1 MSGAMSDKVRLVV
14 AGAGKFGCEHL
25 RILSAMKNVT
35 LAGVADI
42 VESAAEDACR
52 RFGALEA
59 GSDAR
64 EMVGRLR
71 PDGLVIAT
79 PGPTHAALA
88 GHALELGIPVLLEK
102 PVAISAAEA
111 TTLAEAEARSR
122 AFVLPGHIL
131 RFSAPHRR
139 LVEIARSAAVGPIV
153 SVTARRHRDD
163 SHARRYAE
171 DPVLMTM
178 VHDIDLALWITG
190 STPDEVLAYRHPART
205 PRSETLMMGASPGGA
220 VWRLTT
226 AWTFPTL
233 SPPPDRIE
241 VVGERGSVELEAGVA
256 IRAYGEAPLNLDVS
270 AADPDQPHEA
280 ELLYFIDCV
289 RQGTKPEAVTLADAI
304 AGLRVADAVLGSLAK
319 GAVTRTNS
327 FAAG

>member
-1 MSGAMSDKVRLVV
+1 LLSGVRLLV
-14 AGAGKFGCEHL
+14 AGAGSFGREHL
-25 RILSAMKNVT
+25 RILSTMSDVI
-35 LAGVADI
+35 LVGVADI

-64 EMVGRLR
+64 EMLGRLR

-88 GHALELGIPVLLEK
+88 RHALDLGIPVLVEK
-102 PVAISAAEA
+102 PVAMSAAEA
-111 TTLAEAEARSR
+111 GILLDAAAPSD

-139 LVEIARSAAVGPIV
+139 LVEIARSAAIGPIV

-163 SHARRYAE
+163 GHARRYAE

-190 STPDEVLAYRHPART
+190 STPDEVLAHRRPTGT

-226 AWTFPTL
+226 AWTFPSL
-233 SPPPDRIE
+233 APPPDRIE
-241 VVGERGSVELEAGVA
+241 VVGERGSVELEAGIA
-256 IRAYGEAPLNLDVS
+256 IRVYGEAPLVLDVS
-270 AADPDQPHEA
+270 TADPDQPHRA
-280 ELLYFIDCV
+280 ELAHFIDCV
-289 RQGTKPEAVTLADAI
+289 RQGAQPEAVALADAI
-304 AGLRVADAVLGSLAK
+304 AGLRVADAVLASVAS
-319 GAVTRTNS
+319 GALVRTS
-327 FAAG
+327 SRAAAG